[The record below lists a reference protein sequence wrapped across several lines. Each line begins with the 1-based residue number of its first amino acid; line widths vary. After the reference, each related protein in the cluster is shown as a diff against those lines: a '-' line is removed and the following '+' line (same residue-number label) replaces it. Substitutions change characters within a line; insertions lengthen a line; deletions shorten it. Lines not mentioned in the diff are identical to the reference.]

1 MKEQEYK
8 KLYSENEEELK
19 NILEAIISRNSQFS
33 KMEIVE
39 MLRATVKEALK
50 LFMNDLKLIN
60 FKGYNEFLPGSAK
73 IGDVYCVD
81 NKFYICE
88 SIDKENGA
96 QWRRLCTEAD
106 LSAYYTKL
114 EFDEKYVQHIGLIS
128 ELVSGNLYEYSE
140 DFKNRFIT
148 KADAQEWR
156 DESFRRISDYV
167 ESINELLEWRA
178 SEQRRVDEYTQTI
191 DELSAFVEEMKL
203 SQAEILSSW
212 ISEQSCL
219 ISSKLQ
225 ELDLMYADLEQ
236 RLNDSEQKL
245 QLVSTEVAIL
255 SGAFDQIRKG
265 KQEVLGERYEA

>member
-1 MKEQEYK
+1 
-8 KLYSENEEELK
+8 LYSKNEEELK

-73 IGDVYCVD
+73 IGDVYCVN

-88 SIDKENGA
+88 SIDKEEGA
-96 QWRRLCTEAD
+96 QWRRLCTEDD

-212 ISEQSCL
+212 ISEQSNL